1 MQECLYFILLSPRLL
16 SFNFHVRYHTY
27 TQYTVLSHSS
37 LTVNPL
43 YLHSSILSRYSL
55 TVNPLS
61 PHSYFL
67 SRYSLTVNPLYV
79 SPFLYSISLFSNRQ
93 STISTFLFLSRYSLT
108 VNPLYLHWSILSR
121 YSLTVNPLSPH
132 SYFLSRYSL
141 TVNPLSPHFLSHYS
155 LSHLFYLAPLYT
167 LLLQFTHCLCLSLSF
182 SPFASQFLSLY
193 SSMLPNLAFL

>member
-1 MQECLYFILLSPRLL
+1 MQECLYFIFLSPRLL

-55 TVNPLS
+55 TVNPLY
-61 PHSYFL
+61 PY
-67 SRYSLTVNPLYV
+67 
-79 SPFLYSISLFSNRQ
+79 
-93 STISTFLFLSRYSLT
+93 
-108 VNPLYLHWSILSR
+108 
-121 YSLTVNPLSPH
+121 

-141 TVNPLSPHFLSHYS
+141 TVNPLSPHSYFLSHYS